1 MVVFIGRSTKMD
13 RWETIVHYSSL
24 SEDVLSNWYALKEG
38 IFLVL
43 EVIQEYEN
51 SGKWVRMQGKYLPV
65 IRRHILGDYG
75 LSSGDNDHHQRLWK
89 AIKDKGWL
97 SKDY

>member
-1 MVVFIGRSTKMD
+1 MERQWLTMKTMKTMIDNERQWLTMV
-13 RWETIVHYSSL
+13 E
-24 SEDVLSNWYALKEG
+24 LKEG
-38 IFLVL
+38 TFLVL

-75 LSSGDNDHHQRLWK
+75 LSSGDNDHHQRL
-89 AIKDKGWL
+89 
-97 SKDY
+97 